1 MVKVQSILEGFF
13 LFSTFV
19 FQIHGQEQQQLEQQQ
34 QQQEEQQEQ
43 QPKQMDQG

>member
-19 FQIHGQEQQQLEQQQ
+19 FQIHGQEQQLE
-34 QQQEEQQEQ
+34 QEEQQEQ
-43 QPKQMDQG
+43 QPQQMDQG